1 MNAIVSSVQ
10 FAISFTILVTCS
22 TELCGFSWVSDR
34 VDDVYIYHFLN
45 RCEDAAPSAPHASV
59 HAAMLAADGGFC
71 SAEGAKT
78 KTDGTA
84 CAETQEHVLQPKLL
98 QRVSQKLVSNINR
111 RI

>member
-1 MNAIVSSVQ
+1 MNAIASSVQ
-10 FAISFTILVTCS
+10 FAISFMTLVTCS

-34 VDDVYIYHFLN
+34 VDD
-45 RCEDAAPSAPHASV
+45 DAAPHASV
-59 HAAMLAADGGFC
+59 HAAMIAADGGFC

>member
-45 RCEDAAPSAPHASV
+45 RCDDAAPHASV

-98 QRVSQKLVSNINR
+98 QRVSQKLASNINR